1 MLIFEWDENKAE
13 KNEKKHGVSFAE
25 AESVFY
31 DPRSITVPDV
41 DHSETELRFID
52 IGTSNYD
59 RILVVVYTER
69 ESRIRLISARSAS
82 KSLRDC
88 KACR

>member
-1 MLIFEWDENKAE
+1 MLIFEWD
-13 KNEKKHGVSFAE
+13 EKKHGVSFAE

-31 DPRSITVPDV
+31 DPRSITIPDE

-69 ESRIRLISARSAS
+69 ENKIRLKSARSAS
-82 KSLRDC
+82 RKER
-88 KACR
+88 KMYE

>member
-1 MLIFEWDENKAE
+1 MIFEWDESKAE
-13 KNEKKHGVSFAE
+13 KNEQKHGVSFEE
-25 AESVFY
+25 AESIFY
-31 DPRSITVPDV
+31 DPRSVTIADP

-69 ESRIRLISARSAS
+69 ENRVRLISARRAS
-82 KSLRDC
+82 RKER
-88 KACR
+88 KMYE